1 MKISIIVPVYNTEK
15 YLSECLNSLIAQTYS
30 GIEILCVDDCSTDGS
45 SQTHVLFPFF
55 EQKPRNKLCQK
66 GGGYAVFGRLC
77 DVL

>member
-45 SQTHVLFPFF
+45 SQII
-55 EQKPRNKLCQK
+55 KA
-66 GGGYAVFGRLC
+66 YAEKDSRIIPIF
-77 DVL
+77 

>member
-45 SQTHVLFPFF
+45 SQII
-55 EQKPRNKLCQK
+55 KAC
-66 GGGYAVFGRLC
+66 
-77 DVL
+77 